1 MYKNIFMIDSDCRM
15 GQPMQ
20 DVYYIDDLEQ
30 AIALLKPMRLEILRT
45 LDEPRTCP
53 ELAERFGDT
62 AQKVYYHVKALET
75 ARLVRKVSERRVR
88 GTVEGHYQAVA
99 RSYWLAP
106 SLVGQVGGEPAAS
119 DQVSLRALLSLAE
132 EVITDTGH
140 LGGASAV
147 GQSVPSLSMSG
158 YVRLPDGR
166 RRGEFMREVQAIF
179 KELARKYGRADANT
193 DDALTADDF
202 RLVLMCYPTPTATDG
217 PAHPVGGRD
226 A

>member
-1 MYKNIFMIDSDCRM
+1 
-15 GQPMQ
+15 MQ

-62 AQKVYYHVKALET
+62 AQKVYYHIKALES

-88 GTVEGHYQAVA
+88 GTIEGHYQAIA

-106 SLVGQVGGEPAAS
+106 SLVGQIGGETQS
-119 DQVSLRALLSLAE
+119 RDQVSLRALLSLAE
-132 EVITDTGH
+132 EVIADTGH
-140 LGGASAV
+140 LGSASAE
-147 GQSVPSLSMSG
+147 GESVPSLSMSG
-158 YVRLPDGR
+158 HLHLPDGR

-179 KELARKYGRADANT
+179 QELARKYGRAEAA
-193 DDALTADDF
+193 DALTADDF
-202 RLVLMCYPTPTATDG
+202 RLVLMCYPTPTSKEAASRTIT
-217 PAHPVGGRD
+217 GRD
-226 A
+226 S